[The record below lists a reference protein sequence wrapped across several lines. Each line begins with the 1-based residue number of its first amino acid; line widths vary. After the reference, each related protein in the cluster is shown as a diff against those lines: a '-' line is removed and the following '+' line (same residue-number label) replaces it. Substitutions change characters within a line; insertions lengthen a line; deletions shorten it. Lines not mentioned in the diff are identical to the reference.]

1 MLAQC
6 TLQLCTL
13 LIGIAVIYKT
23 FQSIQAELDDAVQT
37 HRNQPAGLSPAAGP
51 QSYSQ
56 NC

>member
-13 LIGIAVIYKT
+13 LIGITMIYKT